1 MNVSST
7 PWPDA
12 SAALP
17 AEDRQWRRGVRATG
31 LVVAAATVVASVGDI
46 GSSAGVALLMVVTAL
61 WLVELFATPADV
73 RAEAALLLVIGFAGA
88 ALEAAAAE
96 SAGFLFAYFAA
107 AAMGLRLP
115 PRVAAVA
122 VGLVAVAMAVAVVAR
137 HGDHT
142 ATSVTIDVLGVAF
155 AGSVAAAT
163 RSARAASL
171 RSAELVVELENSRA
185 AQAEA
190 AALAERARLARE
202 IHDVLAHSL
211 SGQIM
216 SLEAAS
222 VLAERTG
229 ADARVRDQID
239 RSRQLAKNGLSETR
253 QAISA
258 LRGESLP
265 GPALL
270 PDLVRDASRAHGISA
285 QLAAHGEQRPLTPEA
300 GLTLYRTAQE
310 ALTNT
315 AKHAGAGAT
324 AWITLT
330 WYEDRV
336 ELEAVDARS
345 EAEPVPMHVSGY
357 GLTGLRE
364 RAELAG
370 GSLTTG
376 PEGSGFAVRLT
387 LPYAGDGPQ

>member
-1 MNVSST
+1 
-7 PWPDA
+7 
-12 SAALP
+12 
-17 AEDRQWRRGVRATG
+17 
-31 LVVAAATVVASVGDI
+31 
-46 GSSAGVALLMVVTAL
+46 
-61 WLVELFATPADV
+61 
-73 RAEAALLLVIGFAGA
+73 
-88 ALEAAAAE
+88 
-96 SAGFLFAYFAA
+96 
-107 AAMGLRLP
+107 MGLRLP